1 MDSIRK
7 LHKELLR
14 VWWFFQHVARKRGSL
29 SASVL
34 LARDSHSIRSINSL
48 ALCLMNLKVHRHTK
62 SIKVSV
68 LILERVWWGFF
79 CGGDSYC
86 SNCER
91 FGKNLKSTMFM
102 VKYYNCTISLSF
114 FSSNVFLGRQICQLV
129 KDMSSLLK
137 VLKKMA
143 AKSGLLRASSY

>member
-14 VWWFFQHVARKRGSL
+14 VWWFFQHVARKRGSV

-34 LARDSHSIRSINSL
+34 LTRDLHSIRSINSL

-68 LILERVWWGFF
+68 LILERVWYGFF
-79 CGGDSYC
+79 FRW
-86 SNCER
+86 R
-91 FGKNLKSTMFM
+91 FT
-102 VKYYNCTISLSF
+102 
-114 FSSNVFLGRQICQLV
+114 
-129 KDMSSLLK
+129 LLK
-137 VLKKMA
+137 
-143 AKSGLLRASSY
+143 LRKVWQKPQINNVYGEILQLYYFSPFFFLECLFRSTDLPTRKRYVKLVESVKENGGEVRFVTSF